1 MMYACVVIQENDET
15 DYILALALQ
24 RRQREIEEDMR
35 REEMEYN
42 NQLERLR
49 QSVRHASLNEVHLHL
64 ECMIFV
70 SFNMDGN
77 DC

>member
-1 MMYACVVIQENDET
+1 MYACVVIQENDET

-42 NQLERLR
+42 HQLERLR
-49 QSVRHASLNEVHLHL
+49 QSVRHTSLNEVHLHV

-70 SFNMDGN
+70 SFNLDGN